1 MHILSDMGHGWH
13 NIIDANGISI
23 TIVGMLL
30 VFFSLSIISLIIAS
44 MPHFL
49 KIVERYF
56 PEQEEEFAK
65 KGVKAVS
72 ETEVVAAIS
81 AALCHNM
88 KSSN

>member
-1 MHILSDMGHGWH
+1 MNILSELGHGWH
-13 NIIDANGISI
+13 NVMNANGLTI
-23 TIVGMLL
+23 TLIGMLL
-30 VFFSLSIISLIIAS
+30 VFFSLSIISIIIAS
-44 MPHFL
+44 MPHLL

-56 PEQEEEFAK
+56 PEQEEEFK
-65 KGVKAVS
+65 KNSVKAVS